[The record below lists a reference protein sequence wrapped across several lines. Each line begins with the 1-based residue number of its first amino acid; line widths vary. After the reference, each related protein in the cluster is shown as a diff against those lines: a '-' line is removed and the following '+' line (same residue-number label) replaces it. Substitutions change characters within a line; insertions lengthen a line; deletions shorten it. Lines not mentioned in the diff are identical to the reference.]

1 MPQPTSKDSPVGE
14 RLQEIR
20 KRRGMSQRDV
30 ATASGVSLSTIRKLE
45 QDDYGSTPRMETVR
59 ALAVAL
65 GVPTTRL
72 LGADR
77 ETPGATPAVADR
89 WAPVRAALDTPSGES
104 VEDAPTVAGV
114 RAAVTAALPLAA
126 GDRLDELGS
135 VLPALLRDAAAVADD
150 PAGRRVHAELLGLT
164 GWMFTQTRQFDAADA
179 ALSRALDGA
188 ADDIGAASAV
198 STRCWLLLR
207 RGRIEAAGRLA
218 EEWAD
223 RIEPRMSRATP
234 GELAAWGW
242 LLLRGAAAAD
252 RDGRPDDAEG
262 MLRLAGSAAAAIGPR
277 PIPGSFLRAYDARTV
292 QLKAAEHAMISDR
305 PDEVLR
311 LSATISWDGMRP
323 TSNNLNRNRLD
334 QASAR
339 VRLRQYAD
347 AVDMLETVWQAAPQW
362 LPHQQYARDILGQ
375 VVAKRRTLTPRMRV
389 LADAVALPM

>member
-1 MPQPTSKDSPVGE
+1 
-14 RLQEIR
+14 
-20 KRRGMSQRDV
+20 
-30 ATASGVSLSTIRKLE
+30 VSLSAIRKLE
-45 QDDYGSTPRMETVR
+45 QDDYGSTPRMETLR

-72 LGADR
+72 LGGGR
-77 ETPGATPAVADR
+77 ETPGAAPAVIDR
-89 WAPVRAALDTPSGES
+89 WAPVRAALDTPPREP
-104 VEDAPTVAGV
+104 VEDAPTVSGV
-114 RAAVTAALPLAA
+114 RAAVAAALPLAA
-126 GDRLDELGS
+126 GDRLAELGG
-135 VLPALLRDAAAVADD
+135 VLPMLLRDAAAVADD

-164 GWMFTQTRQFDAADA
+164 GWMLVQTRQFDAADA
-179 ALSRALDGA
+179 ALSRALDAA
-188 ADDIGAASAV
+188 ADDLGAAGTV

-207 RGRIEAAGRLA
+207 RGRIEAAARLA

-252 RDGRPDDAEG
+252 RDGRPDDAEDL
-262 MLRLAGSAAAAIGPR
+262 LRLAGSAAAAIGPR
-277 PIPGSFLRAYDARTV
+277 PVPGSFLRAYDARTV
-292 QLKAAEHAMISDR
+292 QLKDAEHAMISDR

-311 LSATISWDGMRP
+311 LSATISWEGMRP

-389 LADAVALPM
+389 LADAVALPL